1 MSLPSLRHANAHFVT
16 PQLLVGGDLSFD
28 ERTAAA
34 QLEELV
40 GAGVTHIV
48 DVRVEANDAP
58 LVAELARAAGDEV
71 ELVEL
76 PDADHFD
83 VVDTGH
89 EAWAAVVERLPR
101 LLGA

>member
-1 MSLPSLRHANAHFVT
+1 M
-16 PQLLVGGDLSFD
+16 PQLLVHGGRDANVPADLS
-28 ERTAAA
+28 RAY
-34 QLEELV
+34 
-40 GAGVTHIV
+40 
-48 DVRVEANDAP
+48 
-58 LVAELARAAGDEV
+58 AELARAAGDDV

-76 PDADHFD
+76 PEADHFD